1 MTKTFLPN
9 CFSVD
14 ADRYLFGRSDRSR
27 HVLLVLQLLESIFLY
42 DSFRRKHFIFQTGFF
57 FFFFLEQHFLFSEF
71 HRWCPFLGRGQWW
84 RLHTK
89 DGRGPG
95 GLLGAEKG
103 DLQGLPR
110 PPPGH
115 SLN

>member
-1 MTKTFLPN
+1 M
-9 CFSVD
+9 S
-14 ADRYLFGRSDRSR
+14 
-27 HVLLVLQLLESIFLY
+27 LLEENILFSKLDF
-42 DSFRRKHFIFQTGFF
+42 SF

-71 HRWCPFLGRGQWW
+71 HRRCPFLGREQWW

-95 GLLGAEKG
+95 GLLGAEKS
-103 DLQGLPR
+103 DLQGLPG

-115 SLN
+115 SVN